1 MTLNWNRNVLD
12 ATGRSIETEQRSTL
26 SGRLLLMANVLSALL
41 APIVWYQQTIGPSRA
56 EGTSTRQIGSTKQ
69 LTQV

>member
-41 APIVWYQQTIGPSRA
+41 APVVWYQQTTGASRA
-56 EGTSTRQIGSTKQ
+56 EGTSTRQVGNTKQ
-69 LTQV
+69 LTQE